1 MSITQMVGTLMHL
14 DRKGKEKVNQSNIPM
29 MPLQEGEAFPFMG
42 RLVDAERT
50 ETGVFVQI
58 PMDMLNNAGILKGIS
73 KVEVWREMDGTIK
86 LRIATLCEIC
96 KRGARL
102 YELDMGFAKK
112 NICLDCYTSLTG
124 NYPSQEL
131 PTTEN
136 TTQIEQQ

>member
-1 MSITQMVGTLMHL
+1 M
-14 DRKGKEKVNQSNIPM
+14 NQSNIPM
-29 MPLQEGEAFPFMG
+29 MPLQEGDAFPFMG

-58 PMDMLNNAGILKGIS
+58 PMDMLNNAGIQQGIS

-86 LRIATLCEIC
+86 FRIATLCEIC

-112 NICLDCYTSLTG
+112 NICADDYKTITG
-124 NYPSQEL
+124 NYPPQE
-131 PTTEN
+131 PQATEN
-136 TTQIEQQ
+136 TTQTE